1 MKVKNTLEDLVYNLV
16 SNIIEN
22 NDEFPKNQKFKM
34 DVICYVLN
42 RIYPEYIVSYRGLIY
57 EELEYKHDPQKLA
70 DIISLIY
77 DGINIIKSRRK
88 NEIEIFK
95 EDDEEDNE
103 IEWDYSE
110 MENDQY
116 YYNFP
121 QIIGEVLDTNTF
133 EPIDNAQVMLTDSNS
148 NLLEMSTSFWK
159 NPCITFAKT
168 KGIFTFWPKSI
179 KAAKDEEQTEKKFI
193 LKIVVLKEGYL
204 KEDKLI
210 HLDLKPQKF
219 SINQIRRTNML
230 SIDPIYLSK

>member
-1 MKVKNTLEDLVYNLV
+1 MKIKNTLEDLVYNLA

-88 NEIEIFK
+88 NEIENFK
-95 EDDEEDNE
+95 DDDEEDNE

-133 EPIDNAQVMLTDSNS
+133 EPINNAQVMLTDSNS

-179 KAAKDEEQTEKKFI
+179 KAAKDEEQIEKKFI